1 MPKVTLTI
9 NLNINDTTE
18 VDLLD
23 KIEILRK
30 NERLS
35 EFCSQAIKKAL
46 DDAEACEVIN
56 KKIELNG
63 YGTLLDRASF
73 YDQVNKKLA
82 YLENQINMLRYDMH
96 TAAVLADKAFYKEL
110 ATDILST
117 IDALFQNIKN
127 NVQIYPGDYIDT
139 MRWKQRETELQNQF
153 ASSLNNMRMIQAAL
167 SLDDEPVTS
176 QSAQPVQAEI
186 HSELLEEQRQSL
198 LEQHEQLTEQSKQI
212 LDITEKITE
221 LVNGITDIKEVLLNS
236 DIILQNNAGPTQS
249 ILSTQVPVEELP
261 PYIPPVV
268 APAPVQYEEAP
279 SEFVGDLT
287 ALADFFGA

>member
-46 DDAEACEVIN
+46 DDAEACEAIN

-110 ATDILST
+110 AVDVLST
-117 IDALFQNIKN
+117 IDALFQNIRN

-167 SLDDEPVTS
+167 SLDDEPLTQVP
-176 QSAQPVQAEI
+176 QQPVKTEL

-198 LEQHEQLTEQSKQI
+198 FEQHEQLTEQSKQI

-236 DIILQNNAGPTQS
+236 DIILQNNTGTVKNTNVEQ
-249 ILSTQVPVEELP
+249 QVTPELP
-261 PYIPPVV
+261 EYVPPV
-268 APAPVQYEEAP
+268 ATQYEEAP
-279 SEFVGDLT
+279 SEFIGDLT